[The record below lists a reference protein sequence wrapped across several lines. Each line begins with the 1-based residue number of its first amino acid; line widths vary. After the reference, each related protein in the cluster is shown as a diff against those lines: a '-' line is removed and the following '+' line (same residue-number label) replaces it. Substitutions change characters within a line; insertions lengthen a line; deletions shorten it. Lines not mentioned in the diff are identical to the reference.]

1 MLPNK
6 ASTSKN
12 IFFLKVP
19 LQLFVSQNIVNI
31 IVDSRFAFDEL
42 FDTKLIRDILPFLSN
57 KLLIWCTLYW
67 FQYENI
73 NRQLSIAQVTK
84 IKLEFIMCSIQ
95 QELNYSYH
103 VSFIRAKFL
112 FGYKISTTQNET
124 MSQVF
129 QFYMK

>member
-57 KLLIWCTLYW
+57 KLLI
-67 FQYENI
+67 
-73 NRQLSIAQVTK
+73 
-84 IKLEFIMCSIQ
+84 
-95 QELNYSYH
+95 
-103 VSFIRAKFL
+103 
-112 FGYKISTTQNET
+112 
-124 MSQVF
+124 
-129 QFYMK
+129 